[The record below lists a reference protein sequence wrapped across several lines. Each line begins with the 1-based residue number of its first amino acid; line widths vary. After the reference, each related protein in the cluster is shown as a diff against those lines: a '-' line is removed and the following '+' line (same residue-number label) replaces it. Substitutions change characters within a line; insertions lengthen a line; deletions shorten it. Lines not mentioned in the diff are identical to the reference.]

1 MLEALTSVLVGKC
14 TKDTSANSCKN
25 THSILVHIWEFSA
38 NKMPLKQE
46 MQLEYLSVKIENIED
61 NQKYF
66 QCDC

>member
-1 MLEALTSVLVGKC
+1 
-14 TKDTSANSCKN
+14 
-25 THSILVHIWEFSA
+25 
-38 NKMPLKQE
+38 MPLKQE